1 MSEAQPLAWHAHLA
15 SGFSRLGV
23 IVVYV
28 GLTAL
33 AMYIWDKNSKL
44 YKFNPSPLTIPT
56 RTFIPS
62 LPFRVSVEM

>member
-1 MSEAQPLAWHAHLA
+1 M
-15 SGFSRLGV
+15 GV